1 MENLIIMWSLMK
13 SCCYSIGGSSCTDP
27 VNFNAD
33 WCSLIH
39 TNDEESKNFQYK
51 LNSSKRD
58 ESSENQ
64 KKISMS
70 STDIND
76 LVNYF
81 IKCALNG
88 VSVDIYD
95 QASQSFVSG
104 KYFINRNLNIITFKS
119 PVHTIIIPF
128 KAINTLLNSSE
139 FNYLYSNSHNM
150 SSDHNKQIITIIFD
164 SNMEKSDTIP
174 ILFNDQ
180 SSANNFLLVVEIL
193 RYNEMS
199 DENYRE
205 NSDESMAE
213 NKIPNLQ

>member
-1 MENLIIMWSLMK
+1 MWNLMK
-13 SCCYSIGGSSCTDP
+13 SCCYSIGGGSCADP
-27 VNFNAD
+27 NNINTD
-33 WCSLIH
+33 WCGLINPDKNIY
-39 TNDEESKNFQYK
+39 NDSKHNITSKTDESKEVQTGVSM
-51 LNSSKRD
+51 NST
-58 ESSENQ
+58 E
-64 KKISMS
+64 
-70 STDIND
+70 IND

-95 QASQSFVSG
+95 QMSQSFVSG

-139 FNYLYSNSHNM
+139 FNYLYSSNNIPN
-150 SSDHNKQIITIIFD
+150 DYNRQIVTIIFD

-180 SSANNFLLVVEIL
+180 NSANNFLFVVEIL
-193 RYNEMS
+193 RYNETS
-199 DENYRE
+199 DEGYRE
-205 NSDESMAE
+205 SSDESTTE

>member
-1 MENLIIMWSLMK
+1 MWSLMK
-13 SCCYSIGGSSCTDP
+13 SCCYSIGGGSCADP
-27 VNFNAD
+27 NNISTD
-33 WCSLIH
+33 WCGLINPDKNIH
-39 TNDEESKNFQYK
+39 DSKHNITSKTDESKEIQTGV
-51 LNSSKRD
+51 
-58 ESSENQ
+58 
-64 KKISMS
+64 SMS
-70 STDIND
+70 STEIND

-95 QASQSFVSG
+95 QMSQSFVSG

-139 FNYLYSNSHNM
+139 FNYLYSSNNIPN
-150 SSDHNKQIITIIFD
+150 DYNRQIVTIIFD

-180 SSANNFLLVVEIL
+180 NSANNFLFVVEIL

-199 DENYRE
+199 DEGYRE
-205 NSDESMAE
+205 SSDESTTE